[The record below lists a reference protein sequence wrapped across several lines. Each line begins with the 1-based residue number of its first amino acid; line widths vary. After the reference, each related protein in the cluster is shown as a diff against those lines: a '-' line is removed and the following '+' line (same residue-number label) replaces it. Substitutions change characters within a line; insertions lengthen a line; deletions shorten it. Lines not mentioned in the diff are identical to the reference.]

1 MGLFTP
7 PQYSRASITLAGVT
21 TSKAAGSGM
30 GIQVWF
36 IVLGVGV
43 MTLIVWDGKRR
54 KLKQRSLI
62 VADIARKVPAM
73 DTVPNPVS
81 PYEVMSPPETDATTV
96 ASPAIEPIPG
106 GSRIGSATHILGKVI
121 ADEPVVIKGRLE
133 GTLIAP
139 NHPVSVTASGHVASY
154 IEGSCVD
161 IDGYMVGT
169 LKANTKATL
178 LTRARLQ
185 GVVEAPRL
193 ECMAGA
199 WLQVD
204 VAQAASR
211 QSVAMVS

>member
-1 MGLFTP
+1 MG
-7 PQYSRASITLAGVT
+7 S
-21 TSKAAGSGM
+21 
-30 GIQVWF
+30 QVWF

-54 KLKQRSLI
+54 KLKQRSLSAAAI
-62 VADIARKVPAM
+62 SHRAPNTNIAPIADLPF
-73 DTVPNPVS
+73 
-81 PYEVMSPPETDATTV
+81 EVMLPPEADASTV
-96 ASPAIEPIPG
+96 MLPAKESMPG
-106 GSRIGSATHILGKVI
+106 GSRIGSATHILGEVI
-121 ADEPVVIKGRLE
+121 ADEPVLIKGRLE

-139 NHPVSVTASGHVASY
+139 NHPVSVTATGHVTSY

-161 IDGYMVGT
+161 IDGQLVGT

-178 LTRARLQ
+178 LSRARLQ

-204 VAQAASR
+204 VAQKESR
-211 QSVAMVS
+211 HRVAMVS

>member
-1 MGLFTP
+1 
-7 PQYSRASITLAGVT
+7 
-21 TSKAAGSGM
+21 M

-54 KLKQRSLI
+54 KLKQRSLS
-62 VADIARKVPAM
+62 AASIAHHAPAAASAPIP
-73 DTVPNPVS
+73 DKPF
-81 PYEVMSPPETDATTV
+81 EAISPPAAETSTV
-96 ASPAIEPIPG
+96 APPDLGHIRG
-106 GSRIGSATHILGKVI
+106 GSRIGSATHVLGKVI
-121 ADEPVVIKGRLE
+121 ADEPVLIKGRLE

-139 NHPVSVTASGHVASY
+139 NHPVSVTATGHVTSY
-154 IEGSCVD
+154 IEGNSID
-161 IDGYMVGT
+161 IDGQIVGT

-178 LTRARLQ
+178 LARARIV

-204 VAQAASR
+204 VAQKTSR
-211 QSVAMVS
+211 QRIAMVS

>member
-1 MGLFTP
+1 
-7 PQYSRASITLAGVT
+7 
-21 TSKAAGSGM
+21 M

-62 VADIARKVPAM
+62 AAGITHKAPAV
-73 DTVPNPVS
+73 DTVPNPEP
-81 PYEVMSPPETDATTV
+81 PYEAMSPPETDASTV
-96 ASPAIEPIPG
+96 APPAIGCMPG

-121 ADEPVVIKGRLE
+121 ADEPVLIKGRLE
-133 GTLIAP
+133 GVLIAP
-139 NHPVSVTASGHVASY
+139 NHPVSVTATGHVASY

-161 IDGYMVGT
+161 IDGHMVGT
-169 LKANTKATL
+169 LKATTKATL
-178 LTRARLQ
+178 LSRARLQ

-204 VAQAASR
+204 VAQKASR
-211 QSVAMVS
+211 HSVVKAGGSCLSH

>member
-1 MGLFTP
+1 
-7 PQYSRASITLAGVT
+7 
-21 TSKAAGSGM
+21 M

-54 KLKQRSLI
+54 KLKQRALTAACVSQKAPVVDTASIPELAFEAI
-62 VADIARKVPAM
+62 LSPEADVS
-73 DTVPNPVS
+73 TVTPHSIERMPV
-81 PYEVMSPPETDATTV
+81 
-96 ASPAIEPIPG
+96 

-121 ADEPVVIKGRLE
+121 AGEPVLIKGRLE

-161 IDGYMVGT
+161 IDGHMVGT

-178 LTRARLQ
+178 LSRAHLQ

>member
-1 MGLFTP
+1 
-7 PQYSRASITLAGVT
+7 
-21 TSKAAGSGM
+21 M

-54 KLKQRSLI
+54 KLKQRALI
-62 VADIARKVPAM
+62 AAGISHKAP
-73 DTVPNPVS
+73 TVEIS
-81 PYEVMSPPETDATTV
+81 PISEPPIEAISPPKADVSTV
-96 ASPAIEPIPG
+96 TPLAIESMSA

-121 ADEPVVIKGRLE
+121 ADEPVIIKGRLE

-139 NHPVSVTASGHVASY
+139 NHPVSVTATGHVASY

-161 IDGYMVGT
+161 IDGHMVGT

-178 LTRARLQ
+178 LSRARLQ

-204 VAQAASR
+204 VSHKVSR
-211 QSVAMVS
+211 QKIAVVS

>member
-1 MGLFTP
+1 
-7 PQYSRASITLAGVT
+7 
-21 TSKAAGSGM
+21 M

-36 IVLGVGV
+36 IVLGVGA

-54 KLKQRSLI
+54 KLKQRALSAVGISHNAHAAGSAPIPDLPI
-62 VADIARKVPAM
+62 EAM
-73 DTVPNPVS
+73 L
-81 PYEVMSPPETDATTV
+81 PPEADAPTATPPV
-96 ASPAIEPIPG
+96 NIECISG
-106 GSRIGSATHILGKVI
+106 GSRIGSATHISGKVI
-121 ADEPVVIKGRLE
+121 ADEPVIIKGRLE

-139 NHPVSVTASGHVASY
+139 NHPISVTATGHVASY

-161 IDGYMVGT
+161 IDGHMVGT

-178 LTRARLQ
+178 LSRARLQ

-204 VAQAASR
+204 VSHKASR
-211 QSVAMVS
+211 QKIAVAS

>member
-1 MGLFTP
+1 MEAAPISNQPAEPISP
-7 PQYSRASITLAGVT
+7 PQANASTVSTPNIEGIT
-21 TSKAAGSGM
+21 S
-30 GIQVWF
+30 
-36 IVLGVGV
+36 
-43 MTLIVWDGKRR
+43 
-54 KLKQRSLI
+54 
-62 VADIARKVPAM
+62 
-73 DTVPNPVS
+73 
-81 PYEVMSPPETDATTV
+81 
-96 ASPAIEPIPG
+96 

-121 ADEPVVIKGRLE
+121 ADEPVLIKGRLE

-161 IDGYMVGT
+161 IDGHMVGT

-178 LTRARLQ
+178 LSRARLQ

-204 VAQAASR
+204 VAQSANR
-211 QSVAMVS
+211 QRVAMVL

>member
-1 MGLFTP
+1 
-7 PQYSRASITLAGVT
+7 
-21 TSKAAGSGM
+21 M

-54 KLKQRSLI
+54 KLKQRSLN
-62 VADIARKVPAM
+62 AAGRPHQAPAV
-73 DTVPNPVS
+73 DTVPILELPF
-81 PYEVMSPPETDATTV
+81 EAMSPPEEASAATFPTIQGV
-96 ASPAIEPIPG
+96 SG

-121 ADEPVVIKGRLE
+121 ADEPVLIKGRLE

-178 LTRARLQ
+178 LSRARLQ

-193 ECMAGA
+193 ECTAGA

-211 QSVAMVS
+211 QSAAMVP

>member
-1 MGLFTP
+1 
-7 PQYSRASITLAGVT
+7 
-21 TSKAAGSGM
+21 M

-54 KLKQRSLI
+54 KLKQRALS
-62 VADIARKVPAM
+62 AAGRPHKAPA
-73 DTVPNPVS
+73 VNSASISEHPF
-81 PYEVMSPPETDATTV
+81 EAMSPPEEASAVT
-96 ASPAIEPIPG
+96 SPAIQCMPG

-121 ADEPVVIKGRLE
+121 ADEPVLIKGRLE

-154 IEGSCVD
+154 LEGNSVD
-161 IDGYMVGT
+161 IDGKMVGT

-178 LTRARLQ
+178 LSRARIQ
-185 GVVEAPRL
+185 GIVEAPSL

-204 VAQAASR
+204 VAKK
-211 QSVAMVS
+211 VNLHKIAMVS

>member
-1 MGLFTP
+1 
-7 PQYSRASITLAGVT
+7 
-21 TSKAAGSGM
+21 M

-43 MTLIVWDGKRR
+43 MSLIVWDGKRR
-54 KLKQRSLI
+54 KLKQRSISAASMSHEAPAAETASIPELP
-62 VADIARKVPAM
+62 VEAMTLPEADAS
-73 DTVPNPVS
+73 TVTS
-81 PYEVMSPPETDATTV
+81 S
-96 ASPAIEPIPG
+96 AIDCMPG

-154 IEGSCVD
+154 IEGSCVN
-161 IDGYMVGT
+161 IDGRMVGT
-169 LKANTKATL
+169 LKANTKVTL
-178 LTRARLQ
+178 LSRARLQ
-185 GVVEAPRL
+185 GIVEAPRL
-193 ECMAGA
+193 ECAAGA

>member
-1 MGLFTP
+1 
-7 PQYSRASITLAGVT
+7 
-21 TSKAAGSGM
+21 M

-54 KLKQRSLI
+54 KLQQRSLGAAGI
-62 VADIARKVPAM
+62 SHEAPAADTASIPALHAEAM
-73 DTVPNPVS
+73 TL
-81 PYEVMSPPETDATTV
+81 PEADASTMT
-96 ASPAIEPIPG
+96 SPAIEYMSS

-139 NHPVSVTASGHVASY
+139 NHSVSVTASGHVASY

-161 IDGYMVGT
+161 IDGHMVGT

-178 LTRARLQ
+178 LARARLQ

-193 ECMAGA
+193 ECTAGA

-211 QSVAMVS
+211 PSAAMVT